1 MAFRALRAT
10 NLVMWGAAGAMGV
23 KMTDTDDQS
32 LTGVW
37 HGLYGYDSHPH
48 IPESAFVCIMI
59 DNGGRLSGS
68 ITETMARFNSAP
80 VDAFAFIDGAH
91 CSGQVTFLK
100 TYDGSGGQ
108 THGVSYAGI
117 LSGDRE
123 EIEGEWRI
131 DGRYGVTFGHF
142 LMIRSRPRA
151 TARTIEAEAH
161 EKAH

>member
-1 MAFRALRAT
+1 
-10 NLVMWGAAGAMGV
+10 MGV
-23 KMTDTDDQS
+23 EMDAKDELS

-37 HGLYGYDSHPH
+37 HGLYTYDSHPH
-48 IPESAFVCIMI
+48 MPESHFICVMI

-68 ITETMARFNSAP
+68 INETMNRIANPA
-80 VDAFAFIDGAH
+80 VETFALIDGAH
-91 CSGQVTFLK
+91 CGGQVTFLK

-131 DGRYGVTFGHF
+131 DGRYGVSFGHF
-142 LMIRSRPRA
+142 LMIRKRGRGA
-151 TARTIEAEAH
+151 AAAVTAEAH
-161 EKAH
+161 EKTH